1 MGTKERLKQ
10 DRQPKRA
17 MTSPVFVVM
26 LLVLTSLIAGFLFLR
41 STYFAVGT
49 VIIEGNKYLSAD
61 DVYRAAGI
69 PEKINIF
76 RLDTTEIRNRL
87 LRDLRVA
94 EVEVHRRFPDSIV
107 ISLKERRPLAY
118 LSSVY
123 GFVQVD
129 KQGIVLA
136 ALKNIKQ
143 VNVPIITGIKLGSV
157 YVGDKVEEPPV
168 KNVLTYLAALDED
181 SLNQLSEINI
191 KANGELTVYT
201 AQFGTIRLGKDE
213 RLVEKAGMT
222 RDILL
227 ELGDKKAMVD
237 YIDLTFASPYIKFR
251 QR

>member
-1 MGTKERLKQ
+1 MGTMERLKQ
-10 DRQPKRA
+10 ERQPKRRLPSSA
-17 MTSPVFVVM
+17 FVIG
-26 LLVLTSLIAGFLFLR
+26 LLVLTALIAGFLLLR
-41 STYFAVGT
+41 STYFTVGA

-76 RLDTTEIRNRL
+76 RLDTSEIKTRL

-107 ISLKERRPLAY
+107 IALKERQPLAY
-118 LSSVY
+118 IASVY

-129 KQGIVLA
+129 NQGVVLA

-143 VNVPIITGIKLGSV
+143 VNVPIVTGVRLGSV
-157 YVGDKVEEPPV
+157 YVGDKVEELPL

-181 SLNQLSEINI
+181 SLNQLSEVNI
-191 KANGELTVYT
+191 KANGDLTAYS
-201 AQFGTIRLGKDE
+201 AQFVTIRLGNGE
-213 RLVEKAGMT
+213 RMAEKARMT
-222 RDILL
+222 HDIFL

-237 YIDLTFASPYIKFR
+237 YIDLTYTSPYIKFR